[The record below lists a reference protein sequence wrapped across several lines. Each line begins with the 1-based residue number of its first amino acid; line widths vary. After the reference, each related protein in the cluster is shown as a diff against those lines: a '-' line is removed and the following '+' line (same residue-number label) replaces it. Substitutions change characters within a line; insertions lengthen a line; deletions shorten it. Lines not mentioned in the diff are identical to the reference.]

1 MFTLE
6 TLILFI
12 VLAIAAAATLS
23 VQKRQGVPMPRLLCI
38 GLFFLALFGAYLLK
52 RSNTMP
58 TVSAPIPLYKLFA
71 IDEYG
76 YKGVFNDLL
85 AYALPFLHPLFPNA
99 ACSPRCSPACFP
111 LCF

>member
-38 GLFFLALFGAYLLK
+38 GLFFL
-52 RSNTMP
+52 
-58 TVSAPIPLYKLFA
+58 
-71 IDEYG
+71 
-76 YKGVFNDLL
+76 
-85 AYALPFLHPLFPNA
+85 
-99 ACSPRCSPACFP
+99 RCSAHIF
-111 LCF
+111 